1 VVCVQGL
8 NMRHAYGLVAAREVD
23 LGKGKKVRLVRVRNP
38 WGKGEWK
45 GAWSDTTQERDTY
58 VLVSQRKWGRGLRLI
73 KVCVYNMG
81 LRVT

>member
-1 VVCVQGL
+1 
-8 NMRHAYGLVAAREVD
+8 MRHAYGLVAAREVD
-23 LGKGKKVRLVRVRNP
+23 LGKGEKVRLVRVRNP